1 MKIVKLDE
9 KDMLIERLK
18 QENERLKRQL
28 EEQCKVIAAQIA
40 RLATQSS

>member
-18 QENERLKRQL
+18 QENERLKQG
-28 EEQCKVIAAQIA
+28 E
-40 RLATQSS
+40 RLRNSEF